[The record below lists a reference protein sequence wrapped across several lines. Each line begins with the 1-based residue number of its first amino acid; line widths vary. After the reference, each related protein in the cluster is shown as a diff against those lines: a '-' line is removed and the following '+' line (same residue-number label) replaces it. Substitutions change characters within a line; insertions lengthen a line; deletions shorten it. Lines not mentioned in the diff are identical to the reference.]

1 MWQHTCTNVYHRCVT
16 KSNRSSRNTR
26 RLRLLN
32 IACKTQTSK
41 LSLVSS
47 YNMYVRDSSRLSL
60 TLGGAFNIHVSVCV
74 DSSLTLLEQH
84 RSFSYYSGVQ
94 HWICDFFF
102 FFTKSGL
109 RIYNVHVY
117 MFMYMYILFLSNLHT
132 ERLQLIDTTLLKCY
146 IKVTKNN

>member
-1 MWQHTCTNVYHRCVT
+1 ME
-16 KSNRSSRNTR
+16 SNTEFA
-26 RLRLLN
+26 
-32 IACKTQTSK
+32 I
-41 LSLVSS
+41 
-47 YNMYVRDSSRLSL
+47 
-60 TLGGAFNIHVSVCV
+60 
-74 DSSLTLLEQH
+74 
-84 RSFSYYSGVQ
+84 
-94 HWICDFFF
+94 FFF